1 MNQVTEKPK
10 NKNQTHN
17 GVNRKRFIRQ
27 SFLAVCI
34 LLFTLLVVG
43 DFVSIHFLDIYS
55 TSAFSQG
62 SPIAIIFVLVLFM
75 IVAFAITGSVTKYFI
90 NSVKPDNYRR
100 YLIMNVVSSAI
111 VFVVTIPLTFKCLMS
126 TFVLFLFFV

>member
-1 MNQVTEKPK
+1 MNQVAEKPK

-43 DFVSIHFLDIYS
+43 DFVSIHFLDIYN

-62 SPIAIIFVLVLFM
+62 SPIAVIFILVYFM
-75 IVAFAITGSVTKYFI
+75 IIAFAFTRSVTKYFI

-100 YLIMNVVSSAI
+100 YLIMNVISSAI
-111 VFVVTIPLTFKCLMS
+111 VFIVTLPLTFGCLMATMIFS
-126 TFVLFLFFV
+126 WFFV